1 MCFSIFIFFDD
12 DHQLYCQSYIYI
24 IIFIK
29 LFSFSSSNHTGEFEQ
44 FVQRYRCL
52 APSSAGSV
60 DELMKG
66 LVSLGITNDIDCVKG
81 KSKVFLRNKMAQDLE
96 SKREDA
102 LSVVASTI
110 QRAARGFVARVQ
122 FKKYKEILLKLA
134 KATEAKN
141 VEDLEHY
148 LRQS

>member
-1 MCFSIFIFFDD
+1 
-12 DHQLYCQSYIYI
+12 
-24 IIFIK
+24 
-29 LFSFSSSNHTGEFEQ
+29 
-44 FVQRYRCL
+44 
-52 APSSAGSV
+52 
-60 DELMKG
+60 
-66 LVSLGITNDIDCVKG
+66 
-81 KSKVFLRNKMAQDLE
+81 MAQDLE

-122 FKKYKEILLKLA
+122 FKKYKEILFKLA

>member
-1 MCFSIFIFFDD
+1 MNIVPSDFLSLWTFF
-12 DHQLYCQSYIYI
+12 
-24 IIFIK
+24 FF
-29 LFSFSSSNHTGEFEQ
+29 LFFFLIGEFEQ

-60 DELMKG
+60 DDLMKG
-66 LVSLGITNDIDCVKG
+66 LVSLGITNDTDCVKG

-122 FKKYKEILLKLA
+122 FKKYKEILFKLA